1 MNRVCFHMANVKE
14 KVAFESPVRGDRSTA
29 VGGASEASATHWEEQ
44 PPIRTALAVAGMSH
58 G

>member
-1 MNRVCFHMANVKE
+1 MANVKE

-29 VGGASEASATHWEEQ
+29 VGGASEASATHGEEQ